1 MGTTIVIQSYRTHD
15 VPPWLARCLAS
26 VRAWAAEC
34 GFTYRFLGDEL
45 FDPLPARL
53 RLRAGHLPQMLADL
67 GRLHAIAAALVEGA
81 DRAVWVD
88 ADVFVFGALRLPDA
102 REHYLCHE
110 VWIEPGIAEDRVNNC
125 VCSFTA
131 ASSLLAC
138 YRDSCMQII
147 DAASGALDSL
157 ALGTRFLTGLD
168 RLVTLP
174 KYEAIGLTSPHV
186 LRELADTGA
195 LPDLLRTRH
204 REPIAA
210 LNLCASFRGKTI
222 RGTPSIVVD
231 DALYESAMARLESR

>member
-1 MGTTIVIQSYRTHD
+1 MHQEDDADRGDDQALLDQR
-15 VPPWLARCLAS
+15 AR
-26 VRAWAAEC
+26 
-34 GFTYRFLGDEL
+34 
-45 FDPLPARL
+45 
-53 RLRAGHLPQMLADL
+53 
-67 GRLHAIAAALVEGA
+67 EGA
-81 DRAVWVD
+81 DRAVWVA